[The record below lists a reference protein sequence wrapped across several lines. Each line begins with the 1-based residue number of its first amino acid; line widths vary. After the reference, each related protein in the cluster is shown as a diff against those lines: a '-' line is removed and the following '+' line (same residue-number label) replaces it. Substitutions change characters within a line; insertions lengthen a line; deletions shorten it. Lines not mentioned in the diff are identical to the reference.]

1 MQFAEK
7 SLVQEYYSHDFVAEQ
22 LAANAVQR
30 EVAFCYENG
39 SYDSRPNVLQYK
51 SDVQTLVKKGITSF
65 HYSVEKWSAPMALA
79 PERYNELRTGWDLLI
94 DMDSKIGMIGSQ
106 LCALEILGFLRK
118 FGIKNCGIKFSGS
131 RGFHLCLPSKMFPKE
146 VNFRPLF
153 AQYPDVPRIIINFI
167 RDGIKQSLMKSLLQK
182 KPAKELIE
190 TIGEAPSELTPFFF
204 VDVENSWGARHMFRA
219 PFSLNE
225 KKWLVSVPLEEN
237 EIKNFSD
244 RFAKPENVV
253 RVKHPEFFKGEENEA
268 ETLLIEALDWF
279 AKQEKTDAYVS
290 NVAKNKTAYEGKIY
304 EPLFPPCIKFALNG
318 LSDGRKRT
326 VFTLANFLRIANWSW
341 LDIEKKLVEWNM
353 RNNPPL
359 PSNVIN
365 TQLRAFMRNEYKP
378 PNCDSGQFIE
388 SVGLCRPD
396 AICKRGTDKISI
408 KNPIAYPFR
417 AMDKK
422 KKEQMQKDAER
433 ASYGKQKEKKKP
445 ELQYKCSRCDSA
457 YASMKGLDMHISR
470 SHGG

>member
-1 MQFAEK
+1 MYNKF
-7 SLVQEYYSHDFVAEQ
+7 VQDYYSSDFIAEQ
-22 LAANAVQR
+22 LVKNAQGR

-51 SDVQTLVKKGITSF
+51 SDVQNLVKKGITSF
-65 HYSVEKWSAPMALA
+65 HYSVEHWSAPMALVTGVQHA
-79 PERYNELRTGWDLLI
+79 RYNELRTGWDLLI

-131 RGFHLCLPSKMFPKE
+131 RGFHLCLPSNMFPKE
-146 VNFRPLF
+146 VNFHPLSS
-153 AQYPDVPRIIINFI
+153 QYPDVPRIIINFI
-167 RDGIKQSLMKSLLQK
+167 RDSIKQNLMQSLLQK
-182 KPAKELIE
+182 RPAKELIE
-190 TIGEAPSELTPFFF
+190 AIGEAPSELSPFFF

-279 AKQEKTDAYVS
+279 AKQEKTGVPD
-290 NVAKNKTAYEGKIY
+290 NKKEAKKVLYEGKIH
-304 EPLFPPCIKFALNG
+304 ETMFPPCIKLAMNG

-326 VFTLANFLRIANWSW
+326 IFTLANFLRMANWSW
-341 LDIEKKLVEWNM
+341 LDIEKKLVEWNN

-359 PSNVIN
+359 PSNIIN
-365 TQLRAFMRNEYKP
+365 MQLRSFMRNEYRS
-378 PNCDSGQFIE
+378 PNCDSGQFIT
-388 SVGLCRPD
+388 SIGLCQPD
-396 AICKRGTDKISI
+396 IVCKKGTDKIMI

-417 AMDKK
+417 IINKK
-422 KKEQMQKDAER
+422 RKAF
-433 ASYGKQKEKKKP
+433 A
-445 ELQYKCSRCDSA
+445 A
-457 YASMKGLDMHISR
+457 I
-470 SHGG
+470 